1 MTDQLPV
8 RTGLAL
14 LAVRVRRALLW
25 MARNCD
31 LVPLVVAG
39 LLIFG
44 VIPPVPG
51 IARSFGQHQADFQ
64 GWLLV
69 ATVMVGQR
77 VYRTARWVRERGRT
91 SRERPHDVSHT
102 Q

>member
-1 MTDQLPV
+1 MADQGPV
-8 RTGLAL
+8 RTGSSP
-14 LAVRVRRALLW
+14 LAVRVRRALRW

-39 LLIFG
+39 LLVFG
-44 VIPPVPG
+44 AIPPMPG
-51 IARSFGQHQADFQ
+51 IATSFGRHQADFQ

-77 VYRTARWVRERGRT
+77 VYRTARWVRERRRT
-91 SRERPHDVSHT
+91 RRMRRRMA
-102 Q
+102 